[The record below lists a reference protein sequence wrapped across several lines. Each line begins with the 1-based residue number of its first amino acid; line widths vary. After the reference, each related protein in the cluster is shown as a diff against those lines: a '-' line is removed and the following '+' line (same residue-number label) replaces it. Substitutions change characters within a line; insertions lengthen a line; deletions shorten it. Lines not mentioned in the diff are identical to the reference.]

1 MGNLTE
7 KLCAAISADL
17 ADDGWWDIARTR
29 VKSPQETELATQVRE
44 TKLGVSED
52 DTMGTSPT

>member
-17 ADDGWWDIARTR
+17 PDDGGWDIARTC
-29 VKSPQETELATQVRE
+29 VKSPQETELAAQVRE